1 MQKLLIVF
9 LIILSIGSFAQ
20 GTVKNPIAVKKS
32 VKAMPLALKN
42 QSDSFSYA
50 IGVSISNFYKEQGI
64 GNINSGLVTKAMN
77 DCKAGKAGLDDSQ
90 VNNIIMA
97 YMQQKRS
104 EKSSGTRKAGEAF
117 LAENKKKEGV
127 ITTASGLQYT
137 IIKEGTGPMPAATD
151 KVKVHYHG
159 TLIDGVVFESSV
171 QRGEPIVYAVN
182 GFVSG
187 WIEALQMMPVGSKW
201 KLFIPSN
208 LAYGD
213 NDSGPLIK
221 AGSTLIFEIE
231 LLEIMPK

>member
-1 MQKLLIVF
+1 MQTLLIVF
-9 LIILSIGSFAQ
+9 LMTLSVSSFAQ
-20 GTVKNPIAVKKS
+20 GTAKKPIAVKKA
-32 VKAMPLALKN
+32 VPVLLKN

-50 IGVSISNFYKEQGI
+50 IGVSIANFYKEQGI

-77 DCKAGKAGLDDSQ
+77 DCKIGKAGLDDGQ

-104 EKSSGTRKAGEAF
+104 EKSSGVRKAGEAF
-117 LAENKKKEGV
+117 LEENKKKEGV

-137 IIKEGTGPMPAATD
+137 IITQGTGPKPTATD

-159 TLIDGVVFESSV
+159 TLIDGRVFESSV
-171 QRGEPIVYAVN
+171 DRGEPIVYPVN
-182 GFVSG
+182 GFVPG

-201 KLFIPSN
+201 KLFVPSN

-221 AGSTLIFEIE
+221 AGSTLIFEME